1 MLAAQPAVADVL
13 RIATFGAA
21 LSRDGPGLL
30 LRDILRGEDPQVAA
44 SAAIIATVAPDVLL
58 LSDFDFDAGGAALE
72 GFAAMLRAAG
82 VDYPHRFARQPNTG
96 LATGLDM
103 DGNGR
108 LGEARDAQGYGR
120 FAGDGGMAILS
131 RLPIDAAAARDFSDH
146 LWRDLPGATLPVH
159 ADGTAFP
166 SPAAQAVQRLST
178 AGHWVVPVIASQGP
192 LTLLAHAATPPA
204 FDGSEGRN
212 RLRNRDELLFWRHYL
227 DGAFGAPPDG
237 AFVMIGKFNL
247 DPDKGAGFNDA
258 MATVLADPRLQ
269 DPRPQS
275 RGALV
280 GADPARLGDSATDTA
295 SWKDGRPVN
304 MRVSYVLPSADWRV
318 TGAGVFWPAPD
329 DPLADLL
336 GPDGLAAGP
345 HRLVWV
351 DVMWADA
358 AQGDVAR

>member
-1 MLAAQPAVADVL
+1 M

-30 LRDILRGEDPQVAA
+30 LRDILKGEDPQIAA
-44 SAAIIATVAPDVLL
+44 SVAIIATVAPDVLF
-58 LSDFDFDAGGAALE
+58 LSEFDYDAGGAALE

-82 VDYPHRFARQPNTG
+82 MDYPHRFARQPNSG

-131 RLPIDAAAARDFSDH
+131 RLPVDATGARDFSDL
-146 LWRDLPGATLPVH
+146 LWSDLPGATLPAH
-159 ADGTAFP
+159 ADGRPFP

-178 AGHWVVPVIASQGP
+178 AGHWVVPVMATQGP
-192 LTLLAHAATPPA
+192 LTLLAYAATPPA
-204 FDGSEGRN
+204 FDGPEQSN

-227 DGAFGAPPDG
+227 DGAFGASPDR
-237 AFVMIGKFNL
+237 AFLLLGNANL
-247 DPDKGAGFNDA
+247 DPDKGSGFNEAIAA
-258 MATVLADPRLQ
+258 MLADPRFQ

-280 GADPARLGDSATDTA
+280 GADPQRRGDGATDTA

-329 DPLADLL
+329 DPQADLL

-351 DVMWADA
+351 DVMRMDAVRADA
-358 AQGDVAR
+358 AR